1 MKLRKLEVLGF
12 KSFYEK
18 TSFTF
23 SDGIT
28 AIVGPNGCGKSNIVD
43 AIRWV
48 LGEHAASHLRSKVL
62 QDVIFKGSEAAG
74 PLGMAEVTLT
84 FANND
89 GLAPPGYES
98 YSEIEITRRTFRDG
112 DSEFFINKVPCRLK
126 DITELFMDTGSGA
139 RGYAIIEQGKITSI
153 VEGRPEEKRMIVEEA
168 AGVAKFRLR
177 KREAER
183 KMESTRQNLSRVRDV
198 TDEVRRQLG
207 SLERQ
212 VKKAEKF
219 KVLKDELR
227 VLDAEIASRRR
238 RNLMQSL
245 EKISSDLALA
255 ESSLDDLRSGLAS
268 HETERETERIRQAE
282 AESVMR
288 TFQESHAGLKED
300 IARREAEW
308 AGKGRE
314 ADLLKRQVVETADE
328 IRLLEIE
335 ITEMS
340 TKLQAADA
348 DGVRLAEGLLHCR
361 ERRAMLSAAAED
373 AKAEYQ
379 ATSTAHER
387 SRADLMVRVTNHS
400 SARSGAESLSDRIAQ
415 NDDSLQRFQDRAKEA
430 AILVESADRDHQ
442 AASRAMTEAG
452 ESLEAAES
460 SWEDAGRR
468 LAAENSLLES
478 IISGRSDADRRLQTA
493 SSRLG
498 ALAELHGRR
507 DWASSGV
514 RAVLGHF
521 HLTGDDSGV
530 SGGGVLGVI
539 GELIDTEPAYEKAVE
554 AFLGERMQAV
564 VVAGHESALSALD
577 YLKQSAEGRSAF
589 VPVSIRRRGDETP
602 GARGEGIIAAMAD
615 VVKAPAQCGML
626 VRGLLG
632 DTLIV
637 RDLDS
642 ALTLWEKGEAWNSFV
657 TLDGDV
663 LGADGTIVGGSAG
676 SVETGVLAR
685 KREIRD
691 LENEI
696 LLLSAD
702 LARLVADEDASRKR
716 RAELEMLQEELFRAR
731 ESRKADAARAQQAL
745 AVLAETLKAA
755 IGKSEALIQESDF
768 LRAELSRMREELERL
783 FEVARESEQAKGEE
797 EARVSMLSKRLEESR
812 LFMEES
818 QAAFHS
824 ADKEWAA
831 LEQQER
837 AIRGILATLR
847 ETLASKQTA
856 IGEKRRREAE
866 SRERITQLID
876 DSEATRNGIDA
887 SMVELATR
895 KEAFEQHQ
903 KILSEISERV
913 ETLEHSNRESR
924 RREAD
929 CQSVISDLRVAV
941 QRSESEL
948 SALDDLFYQRYEIHP
963 AQLPIAET
971 AEDPAAE
978 EVAYAEKDTRAADI
992 RTRMAAIGDVN
1003 LGSLE
1008 EHKELSE
1015 RHTFLHSQKEDLEK
1029 SLDDLSKAIQRINR
1043 TTRERFLET
1052 FEKINEML
1060 KTVFP
1065 KLFLGNGRA
1074 FLKLLDED
1082 NLLESGVEL
1091 VAQLPGKAL
1100 LPLGSLSGG
1109 EKSLAGAAL
1118 IFAIFL
1124 VKPSPFCLLD
1134 EADAA
1139 LDPANVD
1146 RFNGLI
1152 REMSGNYQFLMITH
1166 DKRTMELA
1174 DFLYGIT
1181 MEKPGIS
1188 KVVSVKFEN

>member
-18 TSFTF
+18 TTFNF

-112 DSEFFINKVPCRLK
+112 ESEFFINKVPCRLK
-126 DITELFMDTGSGA
+126 DITELFLDTGSGA

-183 KMESTRQNLSRVRDV
+183 KMDSTRQNLSRVRDV

-219 KVLKDELR
+219 KVLKDELK
-227 VLDAEIASRRR
+227 VLDADITSRRR
-238 RNLMQSL
+238 HRLLASL
-245 EKISSDLALA
+245 ERITGELSRAEDAL
-255 ESSLDDLRSGLAS
+255 DQMRSGLAS
-268 HETERETERIRQAE
+268 HETERETERIRHAE
-282 AESVMR
+282 AEALMR
-288 TFQESHAGLKED
+288 TLQESHGGLKED

-308 AGKGRE
+308 TGKGQQAE
-314 ADLLKRQVVETADE
+314 LLRRQVAETAEE
-328 IRLLEIE
+328 IRLLEKE
-335 ITEMS
+335 IADMTARLSES
-340 TKLQAADA
+340 EVETQALQTNL
-348 DGVRLAEGLLHCR
+348 VRCR
-361 ERRAMLSAAAED
+361 ERRNEQLAASEDARGAYQSTSAA
-373 AKAEYQ
+373 Y
-379 ATSTAHER
+379 ER
-387 SRADLMVRVTNHS
+387 SRSDLVVRVSNFS
-400 SARSGAESLSDRIAQ
+400 AARSGAESLEGQIQQNEDALRRIEDRT
-415 NDDSLQRFQDRAKEA
+415 REA
-430 AILVESADRDHQ
+430 ASLSEAAGRDHQ
-442 AASRAMTEAG
+442 AAEQAMLAAREAL
-452 ESLEAAES
+452 ESAEWA
-460 SWEDAGRR
+460 WEDAGRQ
-468 LAAENSLLES
+468 LAEESGQLEKLT
-478 IISGRSDADRRLQTA
+478 GARSDAERKLQAA
-493 SSRLG
+493 SSRLD

-514 RAVLGHF
+514 RAVLSHF
-521 HLTGDDSGV
+521 TNGEGGGAS
-530 SGGGVLGVI
+530 SGGVRGVI
-539 GELIDTEPAYEKAVE
+539 GELIETEPAYEKAVE
-554 AFLGERMQAV
+554 AFLGERMQSV
-564 VVAGHESALSALD
+564 VVEGHDAALAALA
-577 YLKQSAEGRSAF
+577 YLKASEEGRSAF
-589 VPVSIRRRGDETP
+589 VPVTLRNHPSGSVA
-602 GARGEGIIAAMAD
+602 GGGVGVVASMAD
-615 VVKAPAQCGML
+615 VVRAPEQCGSL
-626 VRGLLG
+626 VRGLL
-632 DTLIV
+632 DRTVIV

-642 ALTLWEKGEAWNSFV
+642 AFELWRGGEGWTSYV
-657 TLDGDV
+657 TLEGDV
-663 LGADGTIVGGSAG
+663 LAADGTVVGGSIG

-691 LENEI
+691 LETEI
-696 LLLSAD
+696 QSLSAD
-702 LARLVADEDASRKR
+702 LSRLSAEVEASRKR
-716 RAELEMLQEELFRAR
+716 RNECEARQEESFRAR
-731 ESRKADAARAQQAL
+731 ESMKAEASGAQQKL
-745 AVLAETLKAA
+745 AVLAEALKAA
-755 IGKSEALIQESDF
+755 AGKTEALKQESDY
-768 LRAELSRMREELERL
+768 LRGELARMREDLERL
-783 FEVARESEQAKGEE
+783 LAAARESEDAKGEE
-797 EARVSMLSKRLEESR
+797 EARVAALSRQLENERL
-812 LFMEES
+812 LMEEA

-824 ADKEWAA
+824 ADKEWAG

-837 AIRGILATLR
+837 AFRGVLSTLR
-847 ETLASKQTA
+847 DTLASKQAT
-856 IGEKRRREAE
+856 IQDRRRREADSGE
-866 SRERITQLID
+866 LITRLLAE
-876 DSEATRNGIDA
+876 SEAARDAIDA
-887 SMVELATR
+887 SMVELAER
-895 KEAFEQHQ
+895 QSAIEQHQ
-903 KILSEISERV
+903 ATLTEITARV
-913 ETLEHSNRESR
+913 ETLEQSNRDTR

-929 CQSVISDLRVAV
+929 CQSVISDLRLAA
-941 QRSESEL
+941 QRNESEL
-948 SALDDLFYQRYEIHP
+948 ANLDELFFQKYEINP
-963 AQLPIAET
+963 AELPFREESDDESAE
-971 AEDPAAE
+971 A
-978 EVAYAEKDTRAADI
+978 AYAEKESRASDI
-992 RTRMAAIGDVN
+992 RARMAAIGDVN
-1003 LGSLE
+1003 LGALD

-1015 RHTFLHSQKEDLEK
+1015 RHAFLTAQKDDLEK
-1029 SLDDLSKAIQRINR
+1029 SLDDLAKAIQRINR

-1052 FEKINEML
+1052 FEKINDTL

-1065 KLFLGNGRA
+1065 KLFMGNGRA
-1074 FLKLLDED
+1074 FLKLLDEE

-1146 RFNGLI
+1146 RFNSLI
-1152 REMSGNYQFLMITH
+1152 REMSSSYQFLMITH

-1188 KVVSVKFEN
+1188 KVVSVKFES

>member
-18 TSFTF
+18 TTFTF

-84 FANND
+84 FANDD
-89 GLAPPGYES
+89 GMAPPGYES
-98 YSEIEITRRTFRDG
+98 YAEIEITRRTFRDG

-126 DITELFMDTGSGA
+126 DITELFLDTGSGA

-183 KMESTRQNLSRVRDV
+183 KMDSTRQNLSRVKDV

-212 VKKAEKF
+212 VRKAEKF

-227 VLDAEIASRRR
+227 VLDAEITSRRR
-238 RNLMQSL
+238 RNLLQVL
-245 EKISSDLALA
+245 ERLSGELAAA
-255 ESSLDDLRSGLAS
+255 EESLDRMRSGLAS
-268 HETERETERIRQAE
+268 HETERETERIRQSEAE
-282 AESVMR
+282 AVMR
-288 TFQESHAGLKED
+288 TLQEAHAGLKQD
-300 IARREAEW
+300 IARREAELS
-308 AGKGRE
+308 GKWNE
-314 ADLLKRQVVETADE
+314 IEILKRRISETADE
-328 IRLLEIE
+328 IRQLERE
-335 ITEMS
+335 ISEME
-340 TKLQAADA
+340 
-348 DGVRLAEGLLHCR
+348 VRLTECERDGQGLAERLVQCR
-361 ERRAMLSAAAED
+361 ERRETLSGAAEE
-373 AKAEYQ
+373 ARTVYQ
-379 ATSTAHER
+379 QTNAAHDR
-387 SRADLMVRVTNHS
+387 SRADLMVRISNHS
-400 SARSGAESLSDRIAQ
+400 TASSGAASLADRISQQDDTLIRLEEREREAVALARSVEGDHLSATRAAQDAREALESA
-415 NDDSLQRFQDRAKEA
+415 EA
-430 AILVESADRDHQ
+430 A
-442 AASRAMTEAG
+442 
-452 ESLEAAES
+452 
-460 SWEDAGRR
+460 WEDAGRR
-468 LAAENSLLES
+468 LAEESARFAALTASRIEAERAHQV
-478 IISGRSDADRRLQTA
+478 G

-498 ALAELHGRR
+498 ALEELHGRR

-514 RAVLGHF
+514 RAVLSHF
-521 HLTGDDSGV
+521 PSGEGAV
-530 SGGGVLGVI
+530 EARAGLVHGVI

-554 AFLGERMQAV
+554 AYLGERMQSV
-564 VVAGHESALSALD
+564 VVSGHEAAFEALS
-577 YLKQSAEGRSAF
+577 YLKQSSEGRSAF
-589 VPVSIRRRGDETP
+589 VPISLRRRENGNQAVSGD
-602 GARGEGIIAAMAD
+602 GVVAAMAD
-615 VVKAPAQCGML
+615 VVRTPARCGEL
-626 VRGLLG
+626 VRGLVG

-642 ALTLWEKGEAWNSFV
+642 ATALWKAGAGWTSFV
-657 TLDGDV
+657 TLEGDV
-663 LGADGTIVGGSAG
+663 LAADGTLVGGSAG

-691 LENEI
+691 LEGE
-696 LLLSAD
+696 LSVLSAEVERLAKEEELSRLRRSD
-702 LARLVADEDASRKR
+702 LES
-716 RAELEMLQEELFRAR
+716 LQEESFRAR
-731 ESRKADAARAQQAL
+731 EARKSETSIAEQRL
-745 AVLAETLKAA
+745 AVLAESLKAA
-755 IGKSEALIQESDF
+755 TGKADALKQEAEY
-768 LRAELSRMREELERL
+768 LRGDLSRMREELERL
-783 FEVARESEQAKGEE
+783 YEAARISEQAKGEE
-797 EARVSMLSKRLEESR
+797 EARVADLAKRLEQAR
-812 LFMEES
+812 LVMEES

-824 ADKEWAA
+824 ADKEWAG

-837 AIRGILATLR
+837 GIRGILTTLR
-847 ETLASKQTA
+847 ESLVSKRST
-856 IGEKRRREAE
+856 
-866 SRERITQLID
+866 
-876 DSEATRNGIDA
+876 
-887 SMVELATR
+887 VEDR
-895 KEAFEQHQ
+895 
-903 KILSEISERV
+903 
-913 ETLEHSNRESR
+913 R

-929 CQSVISDLRVAV
+929 AAERIARLTDESETARKAIDDAMVELSERHVAIEQHQGVLAEITARVDALEQSNRETRRRENEFQEVITELRLSS
-941 QRSESEL
+941 QRAESEL
-948 SALDDLFYQRYEIHP
+948 TTLDELYHQRYEVHP
-963 AQLPIAET
+963 STLPAPPVSD
-971 AEDPAAE
+971 DPEAE
-978 EVAYAEKDTRAADI
+978 ELAYAEKESRAVEV
-992 RTRMAAIGDVN
+992 RSRMAAIGDVN
-1003 LGSLE
+1003 LGALD

-1015 RHTFLHSQKEDLEK
+1015 RHAFLQAQKEDLEK
-1029 SLDDLSKAIQRINR
+1029 SLDDLAKAIQRINR

-1052 FEKINEML
+1052 FEKINETL
-1060 KTVFP
+1060 KSVFP

-1074 FLKLLDED
+1074 FLKLLDEE
-1082 NLLESGVEL
+1082 NILESGVEL
-1091 VAQLPGKAL
+1091 VAQLPGKTL

-1152 REMSGNYQFLMITH
+1152 REMSTNYQFLMITH

-1188 KVVSVKFEN
+1188 KVVSVKFES